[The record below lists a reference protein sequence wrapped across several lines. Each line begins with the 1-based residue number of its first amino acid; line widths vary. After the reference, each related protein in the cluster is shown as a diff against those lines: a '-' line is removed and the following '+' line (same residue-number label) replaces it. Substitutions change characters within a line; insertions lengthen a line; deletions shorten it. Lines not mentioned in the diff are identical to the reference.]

1 MSHRPFHGSN
11 TTTLRRSLSAIF
23 MLLTI
28 TGCGGGSSV
37 TSYHPKASVA
47 KTALITALDA
57 WKSGQEKPGSI
68 TTQKPAIEVQ
78 DSVWG
83 SGRKLKS
90 FEVGEE
96 QAAKDGPPRFTVEL
110 TFADKPE
117 TEKADYVVVGKDP
130 LWVMREKDFQK
141 MSGQ

>member
-1 MSHRPFHGSN
+1 MSRTLCSN
-11 TTTLRRSLSAIF
+11 ATALLQSLCMF
-23 MLLTI
+23 LMLFTI
-28 TGCGGGSSV
+28 TGCGSGSSV
-37 TSYHPKASVA
+37 TSFHPQGSVA
-47 KTALITALDA
+47 KTALTTALDA

-117 TEKADYVVVGKDP
+117 TEKTDYVVVGKDP

>member
-1 MSHRPFHGSN
+1 MSRTLSSN
-11 TTTLRRSLSAIF
+11 AMSLCRSLILIF
-23 MLLTI
+23 MLFTI

-37 TSYHPKASVA
+37 TSFHPKGSLA
-47 KTALITALDA
+47 KTALTAALDA

-68 TTQKPAIEVQ
+68 PNQKPAIEVQ

-90 FEVGEE
+90 FVIGEE
-96 QAAKDGPPRFTVEL
+96 QTTTDGPPRFSVEL
-110 TFADKPE
+110 IFADKPAA
-117 TEKADYVVVGKDP
+117 EKTDYVVIGKDP

>member
-1 MSHRPFHGSN
+1 MSRTLSSN
-11 TTTLRRSLSAIF
+11 AMSLCQSLILIF
-23 MLLTI
+23 MLFTI
-28 TGCGGGSSV
+28 TGCGGGSSA
-37 TSYHPKASVA
+37 TSFHPKGSLA
-47 KTALITALDA
+47 KSALTAALDA

-68 TTQKPAIEVQ
+68 TNLKPAIEVQ

-90 FEVGEE
+90 FEIGEE
-96 QAAKDGPPRFTVEL
+96 QASKDGPPRFSVEL

-117 TEKADYVVVGKDP
+117 IEKTDYVVVGKDP